1 MTDIF
6 TGTEELSLKET
17 ELVYKTYLMCNLQ
30 QRAYETI
37 VKNVLSAD
45 LRWVHDRKSSMTVA
59 NDPIDKFSVEYN
71 IFRRFLKDVILQIKL
86 FGYVIYR
93 MTQTK
98 KANDSTNESTARGTD
113 SSRKDGSTNGSTTS
127 DSNGNGPVDIDGG
140 LKLEV
145 ANGSCSKICFNAR
158 KNEWEVKC
166 VNGSPVKR
174 KTWQLEIFTEPYR
187 IGPRNETKLNSS
199 SSQCQMFSE
208 MYQSMVKR
216 ANERDNINSN
226 PFILTS
232 LSHEEDKQPQ
242 STGLPYDINVTTQNF
257 NDHLEERISKLRK
270 LHNLSEKAREL
281 TRSSYTSFPRKS
293 KEKMDKPDVDK
304 PNEIL
309 VSDGMKFEQLHAR
322 QDPAHFQQILKELSN
337 SVFYSWEV
345 TPQFYGIPGGSERL
359 TSNDRLAQISIH
371 NTLGWFLFAN
381 ARVTYYFLMS

>member
-1 MTDIF
+1 M
-6 TGTEELSLKET
+6 
-17 ELVYKTYLMCNLQ
+17 
-30 QRAYETI
+30 
-37 VKNVLSAD
+37 
-45 LRWVHDRKSSMTVA
+45 
-59 NDPIDKFSVEYN
+59 
-71 IFRRFLKDVILQIKL
+71 QIKL

-93 MTQTK
+93 MTK
-98 KANDSTNESTARGTD
+98 PNDQRQSESNPSGNSDT
-113 SSRKDGSTNGSTTS
+113 SSVHEKEFMP
-127 DSNGNGPVDIDGG
+127 GP

-145 ANGSCSKICFNAR
+145 ANGSCSKICYNVR
-158 KNEWEVKC
+158 KNAWEIKC
-166 VNGSPVKR
+166 VNGNPVKR
-174 KTWQLEIFTEPYR
+174 SRANWQLEIFTEPYR

-208 MYQSMVKR
+208 MYHSMVRR
-216 ANERDNINSN
+216 ANERDTINSN

-232 LSHEEDKQPQ
+232 LSHEDEKSVPN
-242 STGLPYDINVTTQNF
+242 TGLPYDINVTTQNF

-270 LHNLSEKAREL
+270 LQNLSEKAREM
-281 TRSSYTSFPRKS
+281 TRSSYASFPRK
-293 KEKMDKPDVDK
+293 EKQEAEAVDK

-371 NTLGWFLFAN
+371 NTLG
-381 ARVTYYFLMS
+381 T